1 MSINNA
7 AVDLDKGKPLCG
19 SIETLR
25 QMMEVNPYGALGPCR
40 GFIPLV
46 KQNNARPV
54 GTCFL
59 SAIFF

>member
-25 QMMEVNPYGALGPCR
+25 RTMGVNP
-40 GFIPLV
+40 
-46 KQNNARPV
+46 
-54 GTCFL
+54 
-59 SAIFF
+59 